1 MVGTP
6 YCYHL
11 GIKGYMKQFATVVGR
26 PMKEEEEEISWRWCQ
41 VYLNLEEVVES
52 AESAFKTSYGV
63 GE

>member
-26 PMKEEEEEISWRWCQ
+26 PMKEEEEEISWED
-41 VYLNLEEVVES
+41 LKLLPFLHLSLSN
-52 AESAFKTSYGV
+52 
-63 GE
+63 